1 MDGEDQPAASQMS
14 ETCPGRGNTS
24 GVMGSPMGHCY
35 PKEEYANMIA
45 STNHLEILCFVRG
58 PPLACLPKPTK
69 SCSDFLY
76 EAECSMYTFR
86 GLTGQ
91 SRDSWL
97 IVGGGE
103 HGKRYD
109 LGSERSGEH
118 LRYITQPWFQ
128 DDIGVVRP
136 ELQAMLCCRKG
147 PAGLL
152 LT

>member
-1 MDGEDQPAASQMS
+1 MLNVYFQGPDGAEQGFLAD
-14 ETCPGRGNTS
+14 CRG
-24 GVMGSPMGHCY
+24 G
-35 PKEEYANMIA
+35 K
-45 STNHLEILCFVRG
+45 
-58 PPLACLPKPTK
+58 
-69 SCSDFLY
+69 
-76 EAECSMYTFR
+76 
-86 GLTGQ
+86 
-91 SRDSWL
+91 
-97 IVGGGE
+97 

-152 LT
+152 LA